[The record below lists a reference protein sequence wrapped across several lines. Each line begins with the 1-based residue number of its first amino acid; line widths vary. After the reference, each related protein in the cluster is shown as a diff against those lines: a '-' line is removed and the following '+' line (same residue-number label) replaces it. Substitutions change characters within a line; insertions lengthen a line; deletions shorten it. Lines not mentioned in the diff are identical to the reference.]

1 MLCKAKADFFRGF
14 LKINK
19 RTDFSEVSQRFVDFS
34 GGHAFLHEPQ
44 CVWGMDALEKSAAVE
59 AENRENGVDE
69 MRGIKVW
76 GGRTLHGTVQVPGA
90 KNSVLPIMA
99 AAVLCE
105 DRVTLERVPHLSD
118 VECSARILQRLGCRV
133 MAAEHLLV
141 IEPTPSLQSG
151 IPEELMRAMRSSIFF
166 MAPLLART
174 GRADITMPGGC
185 KLGARPIDIHL
196 DGLAKMGVMIA
207 QSGEQLH
214 LTVPNGLKGADIT
227 LRFPSVGA
235 TETLLMA
242 AVCAHGQTIL
252 RGCSMEPE
260 VTDLARFLQKCGA
273 CIQGIGTRCL
283 TVFGAERL
291 SGCTYRI
298 CPDRI
303 TAATVMFAVAG
314 CGGEAVLQDV
324 CEENLQSVL
333 RVLRRA
339 GCDVFCGEN
348 EISIARY
355 QTLYGVGS
363 LITDVHPAFPTD
375 AAPLAAAAFLRA
387 QGTTTITDSI
397 FENRFACAVGF
408 EKMRGACGVQ
418 GRTICVQGV
427 PRLAGSAV
435 HAPDLRGGAALVLA
449 AAQAE
454 GESVITGV
462 EHIARGYE
470 DLAGLLIQLGAQ
482 AGYIQMQDSAAFLS
496 MAAYA

>member
-1 MLCKAKADFFRGF
+1 VQTLKNKRGTPVFILWNPVFFR
-14 LKINK
+14 
-19 RTDFSEVSQRFVDFS
+19 RSQPVFREHHGYLFVCW
-34 GGHAFLHEPQ
+34 H
-44 CVWGMDALEKSAAVE
+44 KAAGSRQK
-59 AENRENGVDE
+59 NRENGVDE

-76 GGRTLHGTVQVPGA
+76 GGQKLHGTVQIPGA

-99 AAVLCE
+99 AAMLC
-105 DRVTLERVPHLSD
+105 DGRVTLENVPHLSD

-133 MAAEHLLV
+133 MAAEHFLV
-141 IEPTPSLQSG
+141 IEPTANFQSD
-151 IPEELMRAMRSSIFF
+151 IPEDLMHAMRSSIFF

-174 GRADITMPGGC
+174 GRADMTMPGGC

-196 DGLAKMGVMIA
+196 DGLAKMGAMIA

-214 LTVPNGLKGADIT
+214 LTAPHGLKGADIA

-242 AVCAHGQTIL
+242 AVCAHGQTTL
-252 RGCSMEPE
+252 HGCSMEPE

-273 CIQGIGTRCL
+273 CIEGIGTRCL
-283 TVFGAERL
+283 TVFGAEHL
-291 SGCTYRI
+291 TGTSYRI

-303 TAATVMFAVAG
+303 TAATVLFAVAG
-314 CGGEAVLQDV
+314 CGGEAVVKNAREKDLYA
-324 CEENLQSVL
+324 VL
-333 RVLRRA
+333 RMLRGA
-339 GCDVFCGEN
+339 GC
-348 EISIARY
+348 EIHCKEDEIAIARHHV
-355 QTLYGVGS
+355 LYGAGNF
-363 LITDVHPAFPTD
+363 ITDVHPAFPTD

-387 QGTTTITDSI
+387 QGTTTITDTI
-397 FENRFACAVGF
+397 FENRFSCAAGF

-427 PRLAGSAV
+427 ARLAGSAV

-454 GESVITGV
+454 GESMITGI

-470 DLAGLLIQLGAQ
+470 DLAGLLIQLGVH
-482 AGYIQMQDSAAFLS
+482 AGYVQMQDTAALLS
-496 MAAYA
+496 VAAYA